1 MEKFDMKS
9 ARLVSIL
16 IFICLI
22 FTIVVWHA
30 YKYLPSEDMQ
40 AKNQENEVVLPTEEN
55 NSQSEEKETE
65 VDENSSENVKADLNK
80 DKVDQPDEAKQEA
93 KALEPLEPI
102 DGNDSVQE
110 VETPES
116 VMQLAIQHKN
126 EKQYTKAI
134 MEFKKAASMYDKN
147 DQRATCYAEISDIY
161 AISKRYGTALSYA
174 QQAYNMSPSTNREL
188 MLARLY
194 YKTGDIDK
202 ATRRVNNIL
211 QRDFEL
217 EK

>member
-1 MEKFDMKS
+1 MNKFDMRS

-22 FTIVVWHA
+22 FTIVVWNA
-30 YKYLPSEDMQ
+30 YKYLPSEDTQ
-40 AKNQENEVVLPTEEN
+40 AKNQENEVVLPTDEDNSKSAEE
-55 NSQSEEKETE
+55 ETK
-65 VDENSSENVKADLNK
+65 VDEDSPETVKVDLNN
-80 DKVDQPDEAKQEA
+80 DKIDQPDEAKQEA

-102 DGNDSVQE
+102 DGNDSAQE

-116 VMQLAIQHKN
+116 VMQSAIQHKS

-147 DQRATCYAEISDIY
+147 EQRAACYAEISDIY
-161 AISKRYGTALSYA
+161 AIAKRYGTALSYA

>member
-1 MEKFDMKS
+1 
-9 ARLVSIL
+9 
-16 IFICLI
+16 
-22 FTIVVWHA
+22 
-30 YKYLPSEDMQ
+30 
-40 AKNQENEVVLPTEEN
+40 
-55 NSQSEEKETE
+55 
-65 VDENSSENVKADLNK
+65 
-80 DKVDQPDEAKQEA
+80 
-93 KALEPLEPI
+93 
-102 DGNDSVQE
+102 
-110 VETPES
+110 
-116 VMQLAIQHKN
+116 MQLAIQHKN

-202 ATRRVNNIL
+202 ATKRVNNIL